1 MPIENRSDAM
11 FRALAELQRAVPQVL
26 GAAVITHDG
35 LLIASYPPGWDA
47 DIHAPAG
54 GENVAAMAA
63 VVAGLARQTLTR
75 LDQGEVK
82 RVVMEGAR
90 GSVCVLP
97 ATADSA
103 LAVLVDGEARLGL
116 ALEAARRTAGQIR
129 AILDSAA

>member
-1 MPIENRSDAM
+1 MPIENRSDAL
-11 FRALAELQRAVPQVL
+11 FQVL
-26 GAAVITHDG
+26 ANIHRDVVQVRGSAIITHDG

-47 DIHAPAG
+47 DIHDPTG

-63 VVAGLARQTLTR
+63 VVVGLAERTLTR
-75 LDQGEVK
+75 LNQGELK

-103 LAVLVDGEARLGL
+103 LALLVDSEARLGL
-116 ALEAARRTAGQIR
+116 ALEAARRAAEQIR
-129 AILDSAA
+129 GILDNNA

>member
-1 MPIENRSDAM
+1 MPIENRYEAM
-11 FRALAELQRAVPQVL
+11 FRTLADLQRAVPQVL

-35 LLIASYPPGWDA
+35 LLIAAYPPGWDA
-47 DIHAPAG
+47 DIHDPTG

-75 LDQGEVK
+75 LGQGGLK

-103 LAVLVDGEARLGL
+103 LAILVDSDARLGL
-116 ALEAARRTAGQIR
+116 ALEAARRAAEQIC

>member
-1 MPIENRSDAM
+1 MPIENRSEAM
-11 FRALAELQRAVPQVL
+11 FRALADIHRAVPQVL

-47 DIHAPAG
+47 DIHDATG

-63 VVAGLARQTLTR
+63 VVAGLAEQTLSR
-75 LDQGEVK
+75 LSQGELR

-103 LAVLVDGEARLGL
+103 LALLVDSEARLGL
-116 ALEAARRTAGQIR
+116 ALEAARRAAEQIR
-129 AILDSAA
+129 AILDNHA